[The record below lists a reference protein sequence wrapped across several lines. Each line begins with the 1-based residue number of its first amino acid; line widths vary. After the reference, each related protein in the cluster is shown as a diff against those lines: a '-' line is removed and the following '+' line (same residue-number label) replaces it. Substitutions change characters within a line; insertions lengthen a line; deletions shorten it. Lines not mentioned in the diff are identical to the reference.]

1 LFANGGAKIFIK
13 RGGKFGT
20 ILESEALDVK
30 SIASSSGPLQDN
42 DLITLST
49 KPFLDIIDPPSL
61 FSSLASSSPAEIAET
76 LTPKVHEKEEGGAS
90 AFIIKYVRQDQAPE
104 QSSDSQQEEPLPIKD
119 RFFTRVS
126 HSKKVYLTVAVVILI
141 ILSSSIFFAVKKQ
154 SDTKNQALFKEI
166 YPSALKKYEEGN
178 SLVDLNASLA
188 KESLLASKKS
198 LEENKEEFKEGSE
211 EEKQISELLEKINE
225 DLKKIE
231 ETGSSG
237 LIIDVSAV
245 SVVDSFLGRLL
256 GETAKMAGLI
266 GAETVL
272 VGMKKEVVITLIQ
285 LGMVIKDLHTAL
297 NIEDGMMLL
306 EKLKTDKSTLQ
317 KTGS

>member
-1 LFANGGAKIFIK
+1 MSEV
-13 RGGKFGT
+13 T
-20 ILESEALDVK
+20 ILKMGE
-30 SIASSSGPLQDN
+30 N
-42 DLITLST
+42 
-49 KPFLDIIDPPSL
+49 II
-61 FSSLASSSPAEIAET
+61 
-76 LTPKVHEKEEGGAS
+76 V
-90 AFIIKYVRQDQAPE
+90 
-104 QSSDSQQEEPLPIKD
+104 PIQVELHD
-119 RFFTRVS
+119 R
-126 HSKKVYLTVAVVILI
+126 A
-141 ILSSSIFFAVKKQ
+141 
-154 SDTKNQALFKEI
+154 
-166 YPSALKKYEEGN
+166 ALK
-178 SLVDLNASLA
+178 L
-188 KESLLASKKS
+188 
-198 LEENKEEFKEGSE
+198 
-211 EEKQISELLEKINE
+211 QE
-225 DLKKIE
+225 DILKKIE